1 MLGSVKGGDSEV
13 VDEDVKTASVK
24 DIPGEEECVM

>member
-1 MLGSVKGGDSEV
+1 LGSVKGGDSEV
-13 VDEDVKTASVK
+13 VDEDVKTEGVK